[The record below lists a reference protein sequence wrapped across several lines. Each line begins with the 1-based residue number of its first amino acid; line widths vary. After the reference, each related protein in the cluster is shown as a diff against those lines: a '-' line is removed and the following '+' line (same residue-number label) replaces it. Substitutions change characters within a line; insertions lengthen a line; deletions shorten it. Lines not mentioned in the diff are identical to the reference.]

1 MCVAYMKLNKQNTSL
16 KLYTFINLLTPDK
29 IQEMGIMGA
38 LSLNQVWKIKKHS
51 GKIYFFIWQEK

>member
-16 KLYTFINLLTPDK
+16 KLYTFINLLTLDK

-38 LSLNQVWKIKKHS
+38 FSLNQVWKIKKHS
-51 GKIYFFIWQEK
+51 SKIYFFIWQEK